1 MRKLCPREVVS
12 FDILLLR
19 TFPPSGVFPSAL
31 TEEFDR
37 RFTAAACSWH
47 LRADG
52 SAHIEA
58 SVLGLKQGFSLKRSG
73 NDLSRGRTTVC
84 KYRMFE
90 RFMEVAP
97 LAGLDVSELASASY
111 LQAKQSSAAY
121 TAMKDEFYRHVR
133 DWVGNPEGCDSFFLQ
148 QNPPP
153 REDACTKPSKDL
165 GSDAI
170 LDRDQP
176 P

>member
-73 NDLSRGRTTVC
+73 NDLSRGRLGDIRPCHSVQS
-84 KYRMFE
+84 FE
-90 RFMEVAP
+90 H
-97 LAGLDVSELASASY
+97 G
-111 LQAKQSSAAY
+111 
-121 TAMKDEFYRHVR
+121 T
-133 DWVGNPEGCDSFFLQ
+133 DSQLI
-148 QNPPP
+148 
-153 REDACTKPSKDL
+153 C
-165 GSDAI
+165 
-170 LDRDQP
+170 
-176 P
+176 

>member
-97 LAGLDVSELASASY
+97 LAGLDVSELTSASY
-111 LQAKQSSAAY
+111 LQVPASS
-121 TAMKDEFYRHVR
+121 TSWRTL
-133 DWVGNPEGCDSFFLQ
+133 SFFLPLCITSASRVFFGRLFPGQ
-148 QNPPP
+148 TVQ
-153 REDACTKPSKDL
+153 RCVHSHEGRVLQACERL
-165 GSDAI
+165 GRQSRR
-170 LDRDQP
+170 L
-176 P
+176 